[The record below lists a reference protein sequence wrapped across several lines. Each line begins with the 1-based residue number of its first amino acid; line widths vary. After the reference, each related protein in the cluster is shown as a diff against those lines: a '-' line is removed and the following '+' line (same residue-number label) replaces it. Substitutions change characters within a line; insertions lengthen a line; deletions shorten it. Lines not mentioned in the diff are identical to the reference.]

1 MYQLNEINSERD
13 WKYIYRET
21 TLYEFDDFGNEIG
34 EERVYVI
41 ALVNKIGIEYPHP
54 VTDFLREYRSSSMSL
69 ERERQMASTVCQFLN
84 YTRSMCL
91 LNDEDFLGLKEYG
104 LYGLNFVHGSRFLQH
119 CDNQKNSQGRRV
131 KKDTVDRKEYVLI
144 NFYTFFQKKG
154 IISNELK
161 IASYYDKNGREK
173 YVSPFIRKREHSSRE
188 VVRKGLRDFGEN
200 RQQLL
205 VEFIDTALSL
215 KKGKKIAFA
224 MALQAFGGLRR
235 GEVVNL
241 VTGSLSYIGNNLVCD
256 IQDRQEHLFR
266 HKKNKNKEEVK
277 KPRLQ
282 DILPSEYIN
291 NLYKVHM
298 DWLNNYKKKVNF
310 KVEDALFV
318 NKSGYPLSGK
328 SYEDTFRS
336 VVQVFLGRLLEQKRY
351 EEYAFLTAKPFT
363 SHTLRGVFTNICL
376 DDLNMN
382 VRLTANARGDNWDT
396 TVQDY
401 VEELTGKQ
409 KMQRAIDQL
418 AEAVV
423 NAEISKSIIE
433 KWSEG
438 VNNNDNSI

>member
-1 MYQLNEINSERD
+1 MNRQIERD

-21 TLYEFDDFGNEIG
+21 TLFEFDDFGNELG
-34 EERVYVI
+34 EQRVYII
-41 ALVNKIGIEYPHP
+41 ALANKNGIEYPHP
-54 VTDFLREYRSSSMSL
+54 VSDFLRDYRSSSMSL

-91 LNDEDFLGLKEYG
+91 LNDEDFLDLKEQG
-104 LYGLNFVHGSRFLQH
+104 LYGLNFVHGSRFLQY
-119 CDNQKNSQGRRV
+119 CDNQKNSKGRRV
-131 KKDTVDRKEYVLI
+131 KKDTVDRKEYVLV
-144 NFYTFFQKKG
+144 NFYIFFQKKG
-154 IISNELK
+154 VISNELE
-161 IASYYDKNGREK
+161 IASYYDKKGVKK
-173 YVSPFIRKREHSSRE
+173 YVSPFVRKREHSSRE
-188 VVRKGLRDFGEN
+188 AVRKGLRDFGEN

-241 VTGSLSYIGNNLVCD
+241 VTGSLSYVGKILVCD
-256 IQDRQEHLFR
+256 IQDRQEHLFN
-266 HKKNKNKEEVK
+266 HKKNTNKEEVK
-277 KPRLQ
+277 KQRLQ

-291 NLYKVHM
+291 NLYKTHM
-298 DWLNNYKKKVNF
+298 DWLEAHRKKVKF

-318 NKSGYPLSGK
+318 NKSGYPLSGR
-328 SYEDTFRS
+328 SYDDTFRD
-336 VVQVFLGRLLEQKRY
+336 VVQVFLSRLLKQKRY

-396 TVQDY
+396 TVQEY

-409 KMQRAIDQL
+409 KMQRAVDQL

-423 NAEISKSIIE
+423 NAENSKSIIE
-433 KWSEG
+433 KWDKG